1 MLWIAFDLPRGT
13 GGHSNVSPSRKLN
26 CDNGAFA
33 VAGPCLG
40 KGVEKGISRCVINLA
55 SRGQSR
61 TDRRNDSEE
70 VEWLFLKNGFD
81 HQRASQLRI
90 DNRRRL
96 ARILLQKRTVV
107 EDSCGVDYTVDSSEA
122 LMALLDRTVHRLP

>member
-1 MLWIAFDLPRGT
+1 MLWIAFDLLRGT

-26 CDNGAFA
+26 SDNGTFA
-33 VAGPCLG
+33 VEGSCLG

-61 TDRRNDSEE
+61 ADRGNDSEE
-70 VEWLFLKNGFD
+70 VEWLFLKNCFD
-81 HQRASQLRI
+81 HQCASQLRI

-96 ARILLQKRTVV
+96 ARILSEKRTVV
-107 EDSCGVDYTVDSSEA
+107 EDSRGVDYAVDASEA
-122 LMALLDRTVHRLP
+122 LMALLDR